1 MAEAFQYR
9 ALYEYNKDREEDID
23 LMPGDIL
30 TVNQASLRS
39 LGCTEGDEQHPEHI
53 GWIVGLNERTKQ
65 KGDFPGTYVE
75 YLAPV
80 VAPVPNKPR
89 LQRPL
94 PAAPGTGPLHPDS
107 TSELQGRIAGPLHPD
122 CTSELQGGITG
133 PLHPDSISELQGRIA
148 GPLHPDFTSEL
159 QGGIT
164 GPLHPDSIS
173 ELQGRIAGPLHPDS
187 TSELQGRIAGP
198 LHPDFTSELQ
208 GKIAGPLHPDF
219 TSELQGGIAGPLHP
233 DFTSE
238 LQGGIAGPL
247 RPDFTS
253 ELQGGIAG
261 PLHPDFTSELQGG
274 IAGPLHPD
282 FTSELQGGIA
292 GPLHP
297 DSTSEL
303 QGRIAGPL
311 HPDFTSELQ
320 DLTVLDQGQCDILAV
335 SEALRSYLQDLP
347 SPVIPSSVYTELQSA
362 LQSNVEASPKES
374 YTRLLSILESPPVPL
389 QNSLALQYLLRH
401 FSKLGQHW
409 EKSPR
414 ALGELFGPLLIRLPN
429 SGYSA
434 ISGIPTALPPKPPK
448 PKAAPS
454 SLANGGSM
462 SLSDAEW
469 YWGEISREE
478 VNEKMRDTPDGTFL
492 VRDASSKIQGEYT
505 LTLRQVKGG
514 NNKLIKIFHR
524 DNKYGFSEPL
534 SFLSVVE
541 LINHYRHE
549 SLAQYNAKLDTR
561 LLCPVSKYQQD
572 QVVKEDSIE
581 AVGEQLKVYHQQ
593 YQEKSKEYD
602 ILYEEYTRTSQV
614 HPCPA
619 PRPHGQAAPA
629 LHPDHMGRFPL
640 EGARTLPP
648 KPPKPKAAPS
658 SLANGGSMSL
668 SDAEWYWGE
677 ISREEVNEK
686 MRDTPDG
693 TFLVRDA
700 SSKIQGEYTLTLRQ
714 VKGGNNKLIKIFHR
728 DNKYGFS
735 EPLSFLSVVELINHY
750 RHESLAQYNA
760 KLDTR
765 LLCPVSKYQQ
775 DQVVKED
782 SIEAVGEQLKVYHQQ
797 YQEKSKEYDILY
809 EEYTR
814 TSQELQMKRTAIEA
828 FNETI
833 KIFEEQCQ
841 TQERYSKEYIEKFRR
856 EGNDKEIQRI
866 LSNSEK
872 LKSRV
877 TEIHDSKMKLE
888 QDLKKQAAENR
899 EIDKRMN
906 SLKPDLMQL
915 RKIRDQY
922 LVWLTQKGT
931 RQRKINEWL
940 GIKNEAED
948 LYSMMDEEEDLPH
961 HDERTWY
968 VGKMNRVHAE
978 ELLSSKRD
986 GTFLIRESSQ
996 KGSYAC
1002 SVVVDGDIK
1011 HCMINKTITGYGFA
1025 EPYNLYSSLKELVL
1039 HYKHTSL
1046 VQHNDSLNVTLACPV
1061 LSQQAR

>member
-80 VAPVPNKPR
+80 VAPAPNKPR

-107 TSELQGRIAGPLHPD
+107 TSELQVSSL
-122 CTSELQGGITG
+122 L
-133 PLHPDSISELQGRIA
+133 
-148 GPLHPDFTSEL
+148 
-159 QGGIT
+159 
-164 GPLHPDSIS
+164 
-173 ELQGRIAGPLHPDS
+173 
-187 TSELQGRIAGP
+187 
-198 LHPDFTSELQ
+198 
-208 GKIAGPLHPDF
+208 
-219 TSELQGGIAGPLHP
+219 
-233 DFTSE
+233 
-238 LQGGIAGPL
+238 
-247 RPDFTS
+247 
-253 ELQGGIAG
+253 
-261 PLHPDFTSELQGG
+261 
-274 IAGPLHPD
+274 
-282 FTSELQGGIA
+282 
-292 GPLHP
+292 
-297 DSTSEL
+297 
-303 QGRIAGPL
+303 
-311 HPDFTSELQ
+311 
-320 DLTVLDQGQCDILAV
+320 DLTEQFAPPDNAPPILVKLIEAIEKKGLDSETLYRTPGCLAGSENTQTPRTDLTLLDQGQCDVVAV

-362 LQSNVEASPKES
+362 LQSNEASPKES

-389 QNSLALQYLLRH
+389 QNSLTLQYLLRH
-401 FSKLGQHW
+401 FSKLGQRW

-429 SGYSA
+429 AGCDVSLDLPVLVLEKLLLNRTLEPEQA
-434 ISGIPTALPPKPPK
+434 PPALPPKPPK

-505 LTLRQVKGG
+505 LTLR
-514 NNKLIKIFHR
+514 
-524 DNKYGFSEPL
+524 
-534 SFLSVVE
+534 
-541 LINHYRHE
+541 
-549 SLAQYNAKLDTR
+549 
-561 LLCPVSKYQQD
+561 
-572 QVVKEDSIE
+572 
-581 AVGEQLKVYHQQ
+581 
-593 YQEKSKEYD
+593 
-602 ILYEEYTRTSQV
+602 
-614 HPCPA
+614 
-619 PRPHGQAAPA
+619 
-629 LHPDHMGRFPL
+629 
-640 EGARTLPP
+640 
-648 KPPKPKAAPS
+648 
-658 SLANGGSMSL
+658 
-668 SDAEWYWGE
+668 
-677 ISREEVNEK
+677 
-686 MRDTPDG
+686 
-693 TFLVRDA
+693 
-700 SSKIQGEYTLTLRQ
+700 
-714 VKGGNNKLIKIFHR
+714 KGGNNKLIKIFHR

-978 ELLSSKRD
+978 ELLSGKRD